1 MLHALKPINNGV
13 TSPLEPLFSPD
24 RLLNMPRT
32 LPSPLAP
39 AQDETRG
46 VLAIKPFRRLWNA
59 MLFSSLGDW
68 LGLLATTAL
77 AQQLSGGDYATA
89 NFAIA
94 GVFIARLLPAVF
106 LGPIAGVIA
115 DRLDR
120 RKLMVSSDVLRT
132 GLYISIPIAHNYFWL
147 YTATILVECVTLF
160 WSPAK
165 DASVP
170 NLVPREKLESAN
182 QVSLLAAYG
191 TAPIAAALFTFLS
204 LFTSAINAAFSV
216 NTTAVDIALY
226 LNALSFAFAAFT
238 IWGLREIPKGAAAK
252 HTAESGIIKS
262 LHEGYK
268 SVSASKIIRGL
279 IVGMLGAFIAAGAV
293 IGLARTFVG
302 DLGGGEAAYGVL
314 FGAVFTGLAAGIA
327 LGPKVFSQ
335 FSRRRLFGAS
345 LTIAGFFLVALAAIP
360 NLVLAVFIVIVL
372 GAFSGI
378 SWVTGFTMLGME
390 VADDVRGRTFAY
402 VQSLIRVVL
411 VGVLAIAPLI
421 AAAVGEHTFEFQNTQ
436 VSYNGAAVTLAIA
449 GIIASLIGVIS
460 YHHMKD
466 RPNVSLWS
474 DISNALKG
482 ELGSITGAPT
492 KGVFIVFE
500 GGEGIGKTTQAK
512 LLKAWLEQE
521 GESVVLSRE
530 PGGSELGIEIR
541 KILLSHSTGE
551 ISPRAEALL
560 YAADRAHH
568 VHDVIRPALAQG
580 DVVISDR
587 YFDSSIAYQGA
598 GRVLE
603 PGEVARISRW
613 ATESL
618 FPTLTIIIDLP
629 AEIGLARLRNK
640 DRLEAQPIDFHE
652 RVRQEFLQ
660 LALLDPERYFILDG
674 NQSIEDTH
682 TLIIARVN
690 QIAALKRNAVADKGA
705 LLLRPI
711 RAVNKVVR
719 TTAKRTSVGATNAVK
734 KSKQAVRKSTTKKP
748 VTKKRSAK

>member
-1 MLHALKPINNGV
+1 MA
-13 TSPLEPLFSPD
+13 
-24 RLLNMPRT
+24 RT
-32 LPSPLAP
+32 LPTPAAP

-46 VLAIKPFRRLWNA
+46 VLAIRPFRKLWNS
-59 MLFSSLGDW
+59 MVFSSLGDW
-68 LGLLATTAL
+68 LGLLATTAM

-106 LGPIAGVIA
+106 LGPLAGVIA
-115 DRLDR
+115 DKLDR
-120 RKLMVSSDVLRT
+120 RKLMVSCDIVRA
-132 GLYISIPIAHNYFWL
+132 GLYISIPIFHNYFWL

-165 DASVP
+165 EASVP

-191 TAPIAAALFTFLS
+191 TAPIAALLFTFLS
-204 LFTSAINAAFSV
+204 LFTSAFVALIPNFNA
-216 NTTAVDIALY
+216 TAVDIALY
-226 LNALSFAFAAFT
+226 VNALSFAFAAFT
-238 IWGLREIPKGAAAK
+238 IWNLREIPKGAAAK
-252 HTAESGIIKS
+252 HAADTGILKS
-262 LHEGYK
+262 LLEGWK
-268 SVSASKIIRGL
+268 AVSGSKIIRGL
-279 IVGMLGAFIAAGAV
+279 ILGMVGAFVAAGAV

-327 LGPKVFSQ
+327 FGPKVFAQ

-345 LTIAGFFLVALAAIP
+345 LTIAGLFLVGLAAIP
-360 NLVLAVFIVIVL
+360 NLVLAVFTVIAL

-378 SWVTGFTMLGME
+378 CWVTGFTMLGME
-390 VADDVRGRTFAY
+390 VADDVRGRTFAF

-411 VGVLAIAPLI
+411 VAVLALAPLI

-436 VSYNGAAVTLAIA
+436 VSYNGAAVTILIA
-449 GIIASLIGVIS
+449 GLIASFIGALS
-460 YHHMKD
+460 YHQMKD

-474 DISNALKG
+474 DISNAIKG
-482 ELGSITGAPT
+482 ELGGITGAPT
-492 KGVFIVFE
+492 KGTFIVFE
-500 GGEGIGKTTQAK
+500 GGEGIGKSTQAK

-521 GESVVLSRE
+521 GESVVLTRE
-530 PGGSELGIEIR
+530 PGGSDLGIEIR

-568 VHDVIRPALAQG
+568 VYSVIRPALAAGQ
-580 DVVISDR
+580 VVIGDR

-629 AEIGLARLRNK
+629 AEIGLARLKSK
-640 DRLEAQPIDFHE
+640 DRLESQPIDFHE

-660 LALLDPERYFILDG
+660 LSLLDPERYFIVDG
-674 NQSIEDTH
+674 NKTIEETH
-682 TLIIARVN
+682 AEIITRVSE
-690 QIAALKRNAVADKGA
+690 IGALKRNAREDKGN

-711 RAVNKVVR
+711 RAAGK
-719 TTAKRTSVGATNAVK
+719 AVK
-734 KSKQAVRKSTTKKP
+734 RAAPKKKAKTKS
-748 VTKKRSAK
+748 

>member
-1 MLHALKPINNGV
+1 
-13 TSPLEPLFSPD
+13 
-24 RLLNMPRT
+24 MPKT
-32 LPSPLAP
+32 LPTPAAP
-39 AQDETRG
+39 APDVTRG
-46 VLAIKPFRRLWNA
+46 VLAIKPFRKLWNS
-59 MLFSSLGDW
+59 MVFSSLGDW

-77 AQQLSGGDYATA
+77 AQQLSGGDYAKA

-115 DRLDR
+115 DKLDR
-120 RKLMVSSDVLRT
+120 RKLMVNCDILRT
-132 GLYISIPIAHNYFWL
+132 GLYISIPIVHNYFWL
-147 YTATILVECVTLF
+147 YTAMILVECITLF

-165 DASVP
+165 EASVP
-170 NLVPREKLESAN
+170 NLVPRDKLENAN

-191 TAPIAAALFTFLS
+191 TAPIAAAIFTFLS
-204 LFTSAINAAFSV
+204 LFTSAINAAFSLNV
-216 NTTAVDIALY
+216 TAVDLALY
-226 LNALSFAFAAFT
+226 ANALSFAFAAFT
-238 IWGLREIPKGAAAK
+238 VWGLREIPKGAAAK
-252 HTAESGIIKS
+252 HAAETSILKA
-262 LHEGYK
+262 LHEGWK
-268 SVSASKIIRGL
+268 AVSGSKLIRGL
-279 IVGMLGAFIAAGAV
+279 IVGMVGAFFAAGAV

-345 LTIAGFFLVALAAIP
+345 LTISGAFLVALAAIP
-360 NLVLAVFIVIVL
+360 NLVLAIFITIIL

-378 SWVTGFTMLGME
+378 TWVTGFTMLGME
-390 VADDVRGRTFAY
+390 VQDDVRGRTFAF

-411 VGVLAIAPLI
+411 VGVLAVAPLI
-421 AAAVGEHTFEFQNTQ
+421 AAAVGEHTFKFQNTQ
-436 VSYNGAAVTLAIA
+436 VSYNGAAVTILIA
-449 GIIASLIGVIS
+449 GLFASLIGFIS
-460 YHHMKD
+460 YKQMKD
-466 RPNVSLWS
+466 RPKVSLWS
-474 DISNALKG
+474 DIVNAFKG
-482 ELGSITGAPT
+482 ELGSITGAPAQ
-492 KGVFIVFE
+492 GVFIVFE

-521 GESVVLSRE
+521 GEKVVLSRE
-530 PGGSELGIEIR
+530 PGGSDLGIEIR

-560 YAADRAHH
+560 YAADCAHH
-568 VHDVIRPALAQG
+568 VFSVIRPALAAG
-580 DVVISDR
+580 EVVISDR

-598 GRVLE
+598 GRVLQ

-629 AEIGLARLRNK
+629 AEIGLGRLKSK
-640 DRLEAQPIDFHE
+640 DRLEAQPLVFHE

-660 LALLDPERYFILDG
+660 LSLLDPERYFIVDG
-674 NQSIEDTH
+674 NKSIEDIH
-682 TLIIARVN
+682 SAIITRVSE
-690 QIAALKRNAVADKGA
+690 IGALKRNARQDKGN

-711 RAVNKVVR
+711 RAAGKVVR
-719 TTAKRTSVGATNAVK
+719 TTAKKTSAGAAKAVNKAKPK
-734 KSKQAVRKSTTKKP
+734 KKVKTKK
-748 VTKKRSAK
+748 

>member
-1 MLHALKPINNGV
+1 
-13 TSPLEPLFSPD
+13 
-24 RLLNMPRT
+24 MPKT
-32 LPSPLAP
+32 LPTPAAP
-39 AQDETRG
+39 PQQVTRG
-46 VLAIKPFRRLWNA
+46 VLAIKPFRKLWNS
-59 MLFSSLGDW
+59 MVFSSLGDW

-77 AQQLSGGDYATA
+77 AQQLSGGDYAKA

-115 DRLDR
+115 DKLDR
-120 RKLMVSSDVLRT
+120 RKLMVNCDILRAA
-132 GLYISIPIAHNYFWL
+132 LYISIPIFHNYFWL
-147 YTATILVECVTLF
+147 YTAMILVECITLF

-165 DASVP
+165 EASVP

-191 TAPIAAALFTFLS
+191 TAPVAAALFTFLS
-204 LFTSAINAAFSV
+204 LFTSAINAAFSTNV
-216 NTTAVDIALY
+216 TAVELALY
-226 LNALSFAFAAFT
+226 ANALSFAFAAFT

-252 HTAESGIIKS
+252 HAAETGILKS
-262 LHEGYK
+262 LHEGWK
-268 SVSASKIIRGL
+268 AVSGSKLIRGL
-279 IVGMLGAFIAAGAV
+279 IVGMVGAFVAAGAV

-314 FGAVFTGLAAGIA
+314 FGAVFTGLALGIA
-327 LGPKVFSQ
+327 LGPKIFAQ

-345 LTIAGFFLVALAAIP
+345 LTISGAFLVALAAIP
-360 NLVLAVFIVIVL
+360 NLVLAVFIVIIL

-378 SWVTGFTMLGME
+378 TWVTGFTMLGME
-390 VADDVRGRTFAY
+390 VADDVRGRTFAF

-411 VGVLAIAPLI
+411 VGVLAVAPLI
-421 AAAVGEHTFEFQNTQ
+421 AAAVGQHTFKFQNTQ
-436 VSYNGAAVTLAIA
+436 VSYNGAAVTILIA
-449 GIIASLIGVIS
+449 GLFASLIGFVS
-460 YHHMKD
+460 YKQMKD
-466 RPNVSLWS
+466 RPTVSLWS
-474 DISNALKG
+474 DIVNAFKG
-482 ELGSITGAPT
+482 ELGSMTGAPAQ
-492 KGVFIVFE
+492 GIFIAFE
-500 GGEGIGKTTQAK
+500 GGEGIGKSTQSQ
-512 LLKAWLEQE
+512 LLKQWLEQE

-530 PGGSELGIEIR
+530 PGGTDLGIEIR
-541 KILLSHSTGE
+541 RILLSHSTGE

-568 VHDVIRPALAQG
+568 VFSVIRPALANGQ
-580 DVVISDR
+580 VVISDR

-629 AEIGLARLRNK
+629 AEIGLGRLKSK
-640 DRLEAQPIDFHE
+640 DRLESQPIAFHE

-660 LALLDPERYFILDG
+660 LAAVDPERYVIIDG

-682 TLIIARVN
+682 ATIIARVS
-690 QIAALKRNAVADKGA
+690 QIPTLKRNAVEDKGN

-711 RAVNKVVR
+711 RAAGK
-719 TTAKRTSVGATNAVK
+719 AVK
-734 KSKQAVRKSTTKKP
+734 KTGTSATKAVKKTGTAVKSKAKTTSKKP
-748 VTKKRSAK
+748 AKK

>member
-1 MLHALKPINNGV
+1 
-13 TSPLEPLFSPD
+13 
-24 RLLNMPRT
+24 MPKT
-32 LPSPLAP
+32 LPTPAAP
-39 AQDETRG
+39 AQQVTRG
-46 VLAIKPFRRLWNA
+46 VLAIKPFRKLWNS

-68 LGLLATTAL
+68 LGLLATTAM
-77 AQQLSGGDYATA
+77 AKQLSGCDYTTA

-115 DRLDR
+115 DKLDR
-120 RKLMVSSDVLRT
+120 RKLMVNCDILRT
-132 GLYISIPIAHNYFWL
+132 ALYISIPIFHNYFWL
-147 YTATILVECVTLF
+147 YTAMILVECITLF

-165 DASVP
+165 EASVP
-170 NLVPREKLESAN
+170 NLVPREKLENAN

-191 TAPIAAALFTFLS
+191 TAPGAAALFTFLS
-204 LFTSAINAAFSV
+204 LFTSAINAAFSF
-216 NTTAVDIALY
+216 NLTAVDLALY
-226 LNALSFAFAAFT
+226 ANALSFAFAAFT

-252 HTAESGIIKS
+252 HAAETGILKS
-262 LHEGYK
+262 LHEGWK
-268 SVSASKIIRGL
+268 AVSGSKLIRGL
-279 IVGMLGAFIAAGAV
+279 IVGMVGAFVAAGAV

-314 FGAVFTGLAAGIA
+314 FGAVFTGLAFGIA
-327 LGPKVFSQ
+327 LGPKIFAQ

-345 LTIAGFFLVALAAIP
+345 LTISGAFLVALAAIP
-360 NLVLAVFIVIVL
+360 NLVLAVFIVIIL

-378 SWVTGFTMLGME
+378 TWVTGFTMLGME
-390 VADDVRGRTFAY
+390 VQDDVRGRTFAF

-411 VGVLAIAPLI
+411 VGVLAVAPLI
-421 AAAVGEHTFEFQNTQ
+421 AAAVGQHTFKFQNTQ
-436 VSYNGAAVTLAIA
+436 ISYNGAAVTILIA
-449 GIIASLIGVIS
+449 GLFASLIGFVS
-460 YHHMKD
+460 YKQMKD
-466 RPNVSLWS
+466 RPTVSLWS
-474 DISNALKG
+474 DIVNAFKG
-482 ELGSITGAPT
+482 ELGSMTGAPAQ
-492 KGVFIVFE
+492 GIFIAFE
-500 GGEGIGKTTQAK
+500 GGEGIGKSTQSQ
-512 LLKAWLEQE
+512 LLKQWLEQE

-530 PGGSELGIEIR
+530 PGGTDLGIEIR

-568 VHDVIRPALAQG
+568 VYSVIRPALARG
-580 DVVISDR
+580 EVVISDR

-629 AEIGLARLRNK
+629 AEIGLGRLKSK
-640 DRLEAQPIDFHE
+640 DRLESQPIAFHE

-660 LALLDPERYFILDG
+660 LAAVDPERYFIVDG
-674 NQSIEDTH
+674 NQSIDDIH
-682 TLIIARVN
+682 TAIISRVS
-690 QIAALKRNAVADKGA
+690 QIPTLKRNAVEDKGN

-711 RAVNKVVR
+711 RAAGK
-719 TTAKRTSVGATNAVK
+719 AVK
-734 KSKQAVRKSTTKKP
+734 KTSDSATKAVKKTGTAVKSKAKPAAKKP
-748 VTKKRSAK
+748 AKK

>member
-1 MLHALKPINNGV
+1 MSRN
-13 TSPLEPLFSPD
+13 
-24 RLLNMPRT
+24 
-32 LPSPLAP
+32 LPTPAAP
-39 AQDETRG
+39 AQDQTRG
-46 VLAIKPFRRLWNA
+46 VLAIRPFRKLWNS
-59 MLFSSLGDW
+59 MVFSSLGDW

-77 AQQLSGGDYATA
+77 AQQLSGGDYAKA

-115 DRLDR
+115 DRFDR
-120 RKLMVSSDVLRT
+120 RKLMVTCDVLRT
-132 GLYISIPIAHNYFWL
+132 GLYISIPLAHSYMWL

-165 DASVP
+165 EASVP

-191 TAPIAAALFTFLS
+191 TAPVAALIFTFLS
-204 LFTSAINAAFSV
+204 LFTSAFVALIPGFSA
-216 NTTAVDIALY
+216 TAVDVALY
-226 LNALSFAFAAFT
+226 VNAASFAFAAFT
-238 IWGLREIPKGAAAK
+238 VFNLHEIPKGAAAK
-252 HTAESGIIKS
+252 HAAEVGIMKS
-262 LHEGYK
+262 LMEGWN
-268 SVSASKIIRGL
+268 SVSGSKIIRGL
-279 IVGMLGAFIAAGAV
+279 VVGMVGAFIAAGAV

-302 DLGGGEAAYGVL
+302 DLGGGEAAYGIL
-314 FGAVFTGLAAGIA
+314 FGAVFSGLASGIA
-327 LGPKVFSQ
+327 FGPKVFAQ

-345 LTIAGFFLVALAAIP
+345 LAIAGFFLVLLAAIP
-360 NLVLAVFIVIVL
+360 NLVLAVFIVIAL

-390 VADDVRGRTFAY
+390 VQDEVRGRTFAF
-402 VQSLIRVVL
+402 VQSVIRVVL
-411 VGVLAIAPLI
+411 VAVLAVAPLI
-421 AAAVGEHTFEFQNTQ
+421 AAAVGQHTFKFQNTQ
-436 VSYNGAAVTLAIA
+436 ISYNGASVTILIA
-449 GIIASLIGVIS
+449 GLIATLIGVVS
-460 YHHMKD
+460 YQQMKD

-500 GGEGIGKTTQAK
+500 GGEGIGKSTQSK
-512 LLKAWLEQE
+512 LLQQWLEQE
-521 GESVVLSRE
+521 GEIVVLSRE
-530 PGGSELGIEIR
+530 PGGSDLGIEIR

-568 VHDVIRPALAQG
+568 VFSVIRPALAAGQ
-580 DVVISDR
+580 VVISDR

-629 AEIGLARLRNK
+629 AEIGLARLKSK
-640 DRLEAQPIDFHE
+640 DRLESQPIAFHE

-660 LALLDPERYFILDG
+660 LALLDPERYFIVEG
-674 NQSIEDTH
+674 NQSIADIH
-682 TLIIARVN
+682 TAVIERVS
-690 QIAALKRNAVADKGA
+690 QIQALKRNAQEDKGR

-711 RAVNKVVR
+711 RAVNKAVRSTATKTSSGASKAVR
-719 TTAKRTSVGATNAVK
+719 TVSKKSPVK
-734 KSKQAVRKSTTKKP
+734 KKSVKK
-748 VTKKRSAK
+748 K

>member
-1 MLHALKPINNGV
+1 M
-13 TSPLEPLFSPD
+13 S
-24 RLLNMPRT
+24 RT
-32 LPSPLAP
+32 LPTPAAP

-46 VLAIKPFRRLWNA
+46 VLAIRPFRKLWNS
-59 MLFSSLGDW
+59 MVFSSLGDW

-77 AQQLSGGDYATA
+77 AQQLSGGNYSTA
-89 NFAIA
+89 NYAIA

-115 DRLDR
+115 DRFDR
-120 RKLMVSSDVLRT
+120 RKLMVSCDIVRT
-132 GLYISIPIAHNYFWL
+132 ALYISIPIAHNYFWL

-165 DASVP
+165 EASVP

-191 TAPIAAALFTFLS
+191 TAPIAALLFTFLS
-204 LFTSAINAAFSV
+204 LFTSAFVAVIPGFSA
-216 NTTAVDIALY
+216 TAVDVALY
-226 LNALSFAFAAFT
+226 VNAASFAFAAFT
-238 IWGLREIPKGAAAK
+238 IFNLHEIPKGAAAK
-252 HTAESGIIKS
+252 KSADTSIVKS
-262 LHEGYK
+262 LIEGWK
-268 SVSASKIIRGL
+268 AVSGSKIIRGL
-279 IVGMLGAFIAAGAV
+279 VVGMVGAFVAAGAV

-314 FGAVFTGLAAGIA
+314 FGSVFSGLAAGIA
-327 LGPKVFSQ
+327 FGPKFFAQ

-345 LTIAGFFLVALAAIP
+345 LTIAGFFLVLLAAIP
-360 NLVLAVFIVIVL
+360 NLVLAVFIVVVL

-390 VADDVRGRTFAY
+390 VADEVRGRTFAF
-402 VQSLIRVVL
+402 VQSLIRIVL

-421 AAAVGEHTFEFQNTQ
+421 AAAVGQHTFRFQNTQ
-436 VSYNGAAVTLAIA
+436 VSYNGASVTILIA
-449 GIIASLIGVIS
+449 GLIATFIGAIS
-460 YHHMKD
+460 YRQMKD

-474 DISNALKG
+474 DIAYAIKG

-492 KGVFIVFE
+492 KGIFIVFE
-500 GGEGIGKTTQAK
+500 GGEGTGKSTQSK

-521 GESVVLSRE
+521 GETVVLSRE
-530 PGGSELGIEIR
+530 PGGSDLGIEIR

-568 VHDVIRPALAQG
+568 VFGVIRPALAAG

-618 FPTLTIIIDLP
+618 FPTLTIVIDLP
-629 AEIGLARLRNK
+629 AEIGLGRLKSK
-640 DRLEAQPIDFHE
+640 DRLEAQPLAFHE

-660 LALLDPERYFILDG
+660 ISLLDPERYIIIDG
-674 NQSIEDTH
+674 NQSIDAIH
-682 TLIIARVN
+682 ADIIERVSE
-690 QIAALKRNAVADKGA
+690 IAGLKRNAREDKGN

-711 RAVNKVVR
+711 RAVEK
-719 TTAKRTSVGATNAVK
+719 
-734 KSKQAVRKSTTKKP
+734 AVRSTAAKTSASATKAVNKAKP
-748 VTKKRSAK
+748 KKKAAPKK